1 MDKATYRRMKKIT
14 LKDSRNVEAMEM
26 AQRKSRD
33 QNIRQ
38 LQQNKLNSII
48 DHGTSLIAHHK
59 NVGHLLNK
67 LGKAVIQHHHHI
79 EKEEQR
85 KLERIAK
92 ERIQAL
98 KNDDEEAYMKL
109 IDEAKD
115 TRLTHLLKQ
124 TGEFLETLTKSVVD
138 QQYESKHV
146 HAKHSALGFD
156 TEEEEVHNLLLNRH
170 TWNRFLIIRIGNR
183 RKRSCFCRLFFNYSS
198 CSRRSVSTRY
208 ISRWNIK
215 RLSSQRLTMDGLTL
229 Q

>member
-1 MDKATYRRMKKIT
+1 MTGVSNSTVLATSMDRTTYRHMKKIT
-14 LKDSRNVEAMEM
+14 LKDSRHVEAVEM

-48 DHGTSLIAHHK
+48 DHGTSLIAYHR

-67 LGKAVIQHHHHI
+67 LGKAVTQYHHHI

-138 QQYESKHV
+138 QQYENKYV
-146 HAKHSALGFD
+146 HAKYSALEFD
-156 TEEEEVHNLLLNRH
+156 TEEEEV
-170 TWNRFLIIRIGNR
+170 I
-183 RKRSCFCRLFFNYSS
+183 Y
-198 CSRRSVSTRY
+198 Y
-208 ISRWNIK
+208 
-215 RLSSQRLTMDGLTL
+215 
-229 Q
+229 